1 MAISSLYP
9 TIRPSL
15 NLNFAKT
22 KRLDPRITFTRNSTG
37 TYTDAQ
43 GILRAAGVNEPR
55 FDHNPTTG
63 ESLGLLVE
71 ESRTNSIRN
80 NTMVGAVAG
89 TPGTLPTNWV
99 QSSLGTGLTSQ
110 VVATGTQSGIA
121 YIDIRVSGTAGD
133 TSGWSVNFDANTAI
147 AASSGQAWTGSA
159 YIAIIGG
166 TLNGTANQFIRV
178 IERNGA
184 GGYVTESNAL
194 WSSAGSSF
202 SAASRLS
209 IARPSM
215 GGTTSF
221 VQSGVYFTSII
232 GQAIDITLRIGLPQL
247 EQGAFVSSVIPTTGT
262 AATRT
267 ADVASI
273 SGTNFSSWYR
283 QDEGTV
289 FADAYREFA
298 VPSNFFPHVFDA
310 RNTGNDIIQI
320 AYNTE
325 SLGTGHSRTSGVDQA
340 VLFPLGLTGVRR
352 RRATFAYKTDD
363 FAAVVNGGS
372 VVTDNSGTPS
382 SVINQAALG
391 GQYGSSSFNLN
402 GTIRRLTYWGQ
413 RLQNNILQSIT
424 L

>member
-1 MAISSLYP
+1 MRLHPARAAGLLRAPWTPAWAKDELS
-9 TIRPSL
+9 RRARAVPSL
-15 NLNFAKT
+15 DLRFAENKSLVDSVSGQNL
-22 KRLDPRITFTRNSTG
+22 ITFTRASTG
-37 TYTDAQ
+37 TYVDSDGLIRSAANDA
-43 GILRAAGVNEPR
+43 PR
-55 FDHNPTTG
+55 FDHNPLTG
-63 ESLGLLVE
+63 ECLGLLVE
-71 ESRTNSIRN
+71 EQRQNLLLRSEEFGNAS
-80 NTMVGAVAG
+80 
-89 TPGTLPTNWV
+89 
-99 QSSLGTGLTSQ
+99 
-110 VVATGTQSGIA
+110 
-121 YIDIRVSGTAGD
+121 
-133 TSGWSVNFDANTAI
+133 WSVLFSASITGDQATSPTGANTADLLQLSNTNAFSGI
-147 AASSGQAWTGSA
+147 RQNFTFSASATYTLSVYARSVTGTSTFRLKIYDGVSDTFSANLEATTTWQRFSLTVTVAA
-159 YIAIIGG
+159 
-166 TLNGTANQFIRV
+166 
-178 IERNGA
+178 GA
-184 GGYVTESNAL
+184 GAGNVAVANTVTPSADAL
-194 WSSAGSSF
+194 YIWGA
-202 SAASRLS
+202 
-209 IARPSM
+209 
-215 GGTTSF
+215 
-221 VQSGVYFTSII
+221 
-232 GQAIDITLRIGLPQL
+232 QL
-247 EQGAFVSSVIPTTGT
+247 EVGAFPTSYIPTTGT

-267 ADVASI
+267 ADVVSI

-310 RNTGNDIIQI
+310 RNTGDDRIQI

-325 SLGTGHSRTSGVDQA
+325 SLGTGYSRTSGVDQA